1 MNGGYMGNAQPPVIL
16 GQIWQSMLLRAGGG
30 FLGMRKGLEGRE
42 MCRKKPSQAL
52 MHGRHVI
59 RQLVAQHHAL
69 NPRVY
74 GSVLRQEDKE
84 DSDLDIL
91 VDPTPETTLFD
102 LGGLQET
109 LFR

>member
-1 MNGGYMGNAQPPVIL
+1 
-16 GQIWQSMLLRAGGG
+16 
-30 FLGMRKGLEGRE
+30 
-42 MCRKKPSQAL
+42 MCQKKPSQAL
-52 MHGRHVI
+52 MHGSHVI

-102 LGGLQET
+102 LGGLQEA
-109 LFR
+109 LEGSLGRQD

>member
-1 MNGGYMGNAQPPVIL
+1 
-16 GQIWQSMLLRAGGG
+16 
-30 FLGMRKGLEGRE
+30 

-59 RQLVAQHHAL
+59 LELVAQHRAL

-102 LGGLQET
+102 LGGLQEALEEALGVRIDLKT
-109 LFR
+109 PCDLPERIRVRVLREAVPV